1 MFINKLFH
9 PTPFAFSI
17 LDAVGIGH
25 KKPRAP
31 IGNGSA
37 NRPHASMTMPESQSK
52 FGRGSSHEEI
62 KTHPGATGAI
72 SGSAR

>member
-1 MFINKLFH
+1 MLINKLFH

-37 NRPHASMTMPESQSK
+37 NR
-52 FGRGSSHEEI
+52 GSCKSHRL
-62 KTHPGATGAI
+62 PWL
-72 SGSAR
+72 S